1 MAIDVLDFSIEEDK
15 VNPFAIVLHDPIFD
29 ILAYVNGNLRELTLK
44 MSGEVTCP
52 EISSLKDFEFES
64 YRNYLMIT
72 EFLLGEQGEN
82 VRRNWGLSK
91 DDFRELI
98 FEMYFTL
105 VKEHATCG
113 FFKKALL
120 IFIGIWKFFRGRKL
134 R

>member
-1 MAIDVLDFSIEEDK
+1 MAIDVLDFNIEEGN
-15 VNPFAIVLHDPIFD
+15 VNPFAIVLHDPVFN
-29 ILAYVNGNLRELTLK
+29 ILAYVNGSLRELTLK

-52 EISSLKDFEFES
+52 EISSLNDFEFES
-64 YRNYLMIT
+64 YRSYLMIT

-82 VRRNWGLSK
+82 VRRSWGLSK

-105 VKEHATCG
+105 DEEHSTCG

-120 IFIGIWKFFRGRKL
+120 IFIGICKFFRGRKL